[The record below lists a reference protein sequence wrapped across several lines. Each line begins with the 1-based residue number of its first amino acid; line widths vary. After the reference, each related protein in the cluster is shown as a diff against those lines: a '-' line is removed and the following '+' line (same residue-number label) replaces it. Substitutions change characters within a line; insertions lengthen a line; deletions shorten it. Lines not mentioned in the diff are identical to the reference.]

1 MTQDA
6 LFVSI
11 RYRYVKIL
19 KYFVSYGT
27 ERRRLLLH
35 GRPFE
40 SIISVGKDVRQMWLQ
55 KSIRENE
62 IQEVIK

>member
-6 LFVSI
+6 LFVSL
-11 RYRYVKIL
+11 RCHYVKFL
-19 KYFVSYGT
+19 KYFISYGT

-40 SIISVGKDVRQMWLQ
+40 SIISVGKDVRQIWLQ
-55 KSIRENE
+55 KSIRQNE
-62 IQEVIK
+62 IQEV